1 MEKIKVTIEGC
12 EILCE
17 EGESIL
23 NVARANEVFIP
34 AICYLSCAS
43 PTLACKMCMVE
54 ADGKRVYAC
63 NAKVKDGMQVVVNT
77 PEIEEE
83 RRAIMQAYDVNHP
96 LQCGVCDKSGE
107 CELQNYTH
115 YVGVREQNYALR
127 DSYKPFNQWGKAVYD
142 PNLCIVCE
150 RCVTLCKDK
159 IGKSHI
165 KALKFEGEMP
175 DKAYKD
181 SMPKDAYGVWTK
193 FKKSLIGL
201 NGVESSDCADCAEC
215 VSVCP
220 VGALTIE
227 HFQYRSNAWELKKI
241 PSTCVHCGNGC
252 ALTYEVKQKS
262 IGGSEKEVYRVVS
275 DWNFSTLC
283 PAGRLGFD
291 VNNQQVRKDK
301 EAFNTSIAAFKEAQ
315 TINFTG
321 DLSNE
326 EALILQT
333 LKERFGYKLV
343 CKEVYPFQSFLNTYA
358 KVSGTLGNANQ
369 KDITQSTFVICSG
382 GALSYDMP
390 VVTHS
395 INNAMKQN
403 KGANLAYFH
412 TMQDIVVNRFVK
424 SPICGIYKP
433 DSEEA
438 LALLLASV
446 CIRKEQMPD
455 SLKAQVERYER
466 KEMQTITKEVR
477 KKVKVKEL
485 DAEGNAVLDEAGNE
499 KFKEVE
505 EIEKIHQEIEVVT
518 SALYDYCGSSI
529 RDSIEEVKKAIE
541 SAKNPILIVGFDIY
555 RARNADNIARIL
567 GYIES
572 LSSLKVLLLP
582 PSTNALG
589 ISLICDLDKEG
600 VGYSIGYN
608 VAGNYRIGT
617 GAENALRLPYLNEQE
632 GTLVNVDKRV
642 VPLAPATPYNGYE
655 LNDIALALG
664 LEYENTIDYTQDLP
678 LENGFKSIE
687 YDALQFGFL
696 NDGSEIRG
704 YLLGAHFPK
713 EFLEV
718 LPIELK
724 ELESYNLYARNPV
737 AHFSKNTL
745 QSSYI
750 DSKNGLQLSE
760 KYAQTLGISDG
771 DKVEVCFANGEIVQV
786 LAIVDKGMEGEFCA
800 LGVCGFEEL
809 ALFPTT
815 RYANVSLKVL
825 V

>member
-1 MEKIKVTIEGC
+1 MEKIKVTIDGC

-23 NVARANEVFIP
+23 NAARANEVFIP

-63 NAKVKDGMQVVVNT
+63 NAKVKDGMQILVNT
-77 PEIEEE
+77 PEIEAE
-83 RRAIMQAYDVNHP
+83 RKAIMQAYVVNHP

-115 YVGVREQNYALR
+115 YVGIDEQNYAMK
-127 DSYKPFNQWGKAVYD
+127 DDKKQFGAWGQAVYD

-159 IGKSHI
+159 IGKAYI
-165 KALKFEGEMP
+165 KAQKREGDMP
-175 DKAYKD
+175 PKEYKE

-201 NGVESSDCADCAEC
+201 NGVESEACGDCGEC

-220 VGALTIE
+220 VGALSIK
-227 HFQYRSNAWELKKI
+227 HFQYRSNAWELERI

-252 ALTYEVKQKS
+252 AITYEVKQQG
-262 IGGSEKEVYRVVS
+262 IGGSEKKVYRVSS

-283 PAGRLGFD
+283 PAGRLAFD
-291 VNNQQVRKDK
+291 INNQKVRKDR
-301 EAFNTSIAAFKEAQ
+301 EAFNASIAAFKEAQ
-315 TINFTG
+315 TISFAGN
-321 DLSNE
+321 LSNE
-326 EALILQT
+326 EALILQH

-343 CKEVYPFQSFLNTYA
+343 CEEVYPFKMFLDSFT
-358 KVSGTLGNANQ
+358 KVSGSLGNASQ
-369 KDITQSTFVICSG
+369 KDITKSTFVMCFG

-390 VVTHS
+390 VITHS

-412 TMQDIVVNRFVK
+412 TMQDVVVNHFVK
-424 SPICGIYKP
+424 SAINGIYKP

-446 CIRKEQMPD
+446 CIPKEQMPT
-455 SLKAQVERYER
+455 SLRTQVEHYER
-466 KEMQTITKEVR
+466 KEMQTITKEVK

-485 DAEGNAVLDEAGNE
+485 DKEGNVLLDEEGNE
-499 KFKEVE
+499 KFIEKE
-505 EIEKIHQEIEVVT
+505 EIEQISQEVEILT
-518 SALYDYCGSSI
+518 SALYGYCGDSM
-529 RDSIEEVKKAIE
+529 RDSIEATKKALE
-541 SAKNPILIVGFDIY
+541 EAKNPILIIGFDVY
-555 RARNADNIARIL
+555 RARNAHNIARIL
-567 GYIES
+567 GYIEN
-572 LSSLKVLLLP
+572 LSKVKILLLP

-589 ISLICDLDKEG
+589 ISLICELDKEK

-608 VAGNYRIGT
+608 VEGNYQIGV
-617 GAENALRLPYLNEQE
+617 GAENALQMPYLNEQE

-642 VPLAPATPYNGYE
+642 VPLAPATHYNGYE
-655 LNDIALALG
+655 LNDIAKTLG
-664 LEYENTIDYTQDLP
+664 LESEYTIDYTPELP
-678 LENGFKSIE
+678 IEKGFKSVE
-687 YDALQFGFL
+687 YDDLQFGFL

-704 YLLGAHFPK
+704 YLLGVHFPK
-713 EFLEV
+713 ESLEI
-718 LPIELK
+718 LPVELV

-737 AHFSKNTL
+737 AHFSKSTL
-745 QSSYI
+745 QSLYL
-750 DSKNGLQLSE
+750 DSKNGLQLGE
-760 KYAQTLGISDG
+760 EYANKLGIQAG
-771 DKVEVCFANGEIVQV
+771 ETIEVRFANGETIEA
-786 LAIVDKGMEGEFCA
+786 LAIIDKGMVGEFAA
-800 LGVCGFEEL
+800 LGVCGLEEFKF
-809 ALFPTT
+809 FPMT
-815 RYANVSLKVL
+815 RYANVSLKV
-825 V
+825 